1 MDHYRASM
9 SKFLLRDGSKITVNT
24 QADLAD
30 VWSYTTLDGVTVHA
44 LLSAKAESRLL
55 QKVPSSL
62 LSVSQRMQ
70 LLGQKLSA
78 FIGQ

>member
-9 SKFLLRDGSKITVNT
+9 SKFLLRDGSKISVNT
-24 QADLAD
+24 QADPAD
-30 VWSYTTLDGVTVHA
+30 VWSYTTLDGITVHA

-62 LSVSQRMQ
+62 LTVSQRMQ

-78 FIGQ
+78 FVGQ

>member
-1 MDHYRASM
+1 MM
-9 SKFLLRDGSKITVNT
+9 KFLLRDGSKISVNT
-24 QADLAD
+24 HPDPD
-30 VWSYTTLDGVTVHA
+30 EVWTYTTLEGVTVHA

-62 LSVSQRMQ
+62 LTVSQRMQ

-78 FIGQ
+78 FVGQ

>member
-1 MDHYRASM
+1 MDHSPASM
-9 SKFLLRDGSKITVNT
+9 SKFLLRDGSKISVNT
-24 QADLAD
+24 QSDPDD
-30 VWSYTTLDGVTVHA
+30 VWTYTTLDGVTVHA

-78 FIGQ
+78 FVGQ

>member
-1 MDHYRASM
+1 M
-9 SKFLLRDGSKITVNT
+9 SKFLLRDGSKISINT
-24 QADLAD
+24 QADPGD

-55 QKVPSSL
+55 RKVPASL
-62 LSVSQRMQ
+62 LTLSQRMQ

-78 FIGQ
+78 LIGQ

>member
-9 SKFLLRDGSKITVNT
+9 AKFLLRDGSKITVNT
-24 QADLAD
+24 QADPAD
-30 VWSYTTLDGVTVHA
+30 AWSYTTLDGVTVHA

>member
-1 MDHYRASM
+1 MDHCRALM
-9 SKFLLRDGSKITVNT
+9 SKFLLRDGSKISVNT
-24 QADLAD
+24 LADPAD

-78 FIGQ
+78 FVGQ

>member
-1 MDHYRASM
+1 MEHCRASM
-9 SKFLLRDGSKITVNT
+9 SKFLLRDGSKISVNT
-24 QADLAD
+24 QADPAD

-78 FIGQ
+78 FVGQ

>member
-1 MDHYRASM
+1 M
-9 SKFLLRDGSKITVNT
+9 SRFLLRDGRKITVNT
-24 QADLAD
+24 QVDPAD

-55 QKVPSSL
+55 QKVSSSL
-62 LSVSQRMQ
+62 LTISQRMQ

-78 FIGQ
+78 VVGQ

>member
-1 MDHYRASM
+1 M
-9 SKFLLRDGSKITVNT
+9 SKFLLRDGSMISVNT
-24 QADLAD
+24 QADAEE

-55 QKVPSSL
+55 QKVPSTL
-62 LSVSQRMQ
+62 LTLPQRMQ

-78 FIGQ
+78 LVG

>member
-1 MDHYRASM
+1 MDHCRALM
-9 SKFLLRDGSKITVNT
+9 SKFLLRDGSKISVNT
-24 QADLAD
+24 LADPAD

-62 LSVSQRMQ
+62 LSVSQRIK

-78 FIGQ
+78 FVGQ

>member
-1 MDHYRASM
+1 M
-9 SKFLLRDGSKITVNT
+9 SKFLLRDGSKISVNT
-24 QADLAD
+24 HADPD
-30 VWSYTTLDGVTVHA
+30 EVWTYTSLDGVTVHA

-78 FIGQ
+78 FVGQ

>member
-1 MDHYRASM
+1 MDHCRALM
-9 SKFLLRDGSKITVNT
+9 SKFLLRDGSKISVNT
-24 QADLAD
+24 LADPAD

-55 QKVPSSL
+55 QKVPSTL

-78 FIGQ
+78 FVGQ

>member
-1 MDHYRASM
+1 MDHYPASM
-9 SKFLLRDGSKITVNT
+9 AKFLLRDGSKISVNT
-24 QADLAD
+24 HSDPDD
-30 VWSYTTLDGVTVHA
+30 VWTYTTLDGVTVHA

-78 FIGQ
+78 FVGQ

>member
-1 MDHYRASM
+1 M

-78 FIGQ
+78 FVGQ

>member
-9 SKFLLRDGSKITVNT
+9 SRFLLRDGSKITVNT

-62 LSVSQRMQ
+62 LTVSQRMQ

-78 FIGQ
+78 FVGQ

>member
-9 SKFLLRDGSKITVNT
+9 SKFLLRDGSKISVNT
-24 QADLAD
+24 QPDPD
-30 VWSYTTLDGVTVHA
+30 EVWTYTTLEGVTVHA

-55 QKVPSSL
+55 QNVPLRL
-62 LSVSQRMQ
+62 LTLPQRMQ

-78 FIGQ
+78 LIGQ

>member
-9 SKFLLRDGSKITVNT
+9 SKFLLRDGSKISVNT
-24 QADLAD
+24 QADPAD

-78 FIGQ
+78 FVGQ

>member
-9 SKFLLRDGSKITVNT
+9 SKFLLRDGSKISVNT

>member
-1 MDHYRASM
+1 MEHCRASM
-9 SKFLLRDGSKITVNT
+9 SKFLLRDGSKISVNT
-24 QADLAD
+24 QADPAD